1 MFPVSKYFQG
11 NVLLNGPALAVP
23 LLRLQQQQQQ
33 QSEGSLLGKS
43 AMQIVAAG
51 VAALSNN
58 VDVALVDW
66 GQITTLSRERSEA
79 LARLII
85 AMTDANPAR
94 NSLCARDA
102 TAAQLAMKS
111 NRGGGTRET
120 ALSFATVET
129 IFNET
134 SEVRGATNLRCDEM
148 QRGWNIGKALEDLGL
163 EFDAREEEATTTEQ
177 QQQRHGSR
185 RKRDKGLMHQILA
198 RKKIG
203 QLKSNLIG
211 TLNQYSTSETGLVYV
226 NFSSSTSH
234 RTPWEYEMPLRV
246 AAATALAS
254 HFFDTVPVRPPFEDH
269 PLSENHPLRTL
280 KVSTFPS
287 DLFLFVRAVQI
298 IKALSDET
306 IAPSDN
312 KDFWSLAE
320 SWREHAL
327 GCLCEREWE
336 RSRGLCC

>member
-1 MFPVSKYFQG
+1 M
-11 NVLLNGPALAVP
+11 LNGPALALP
-23 LLRLQQQQQQ
+23 LLRLQQQQQQQ
-33 QSEGSLLGKS
+33 QSEGSLLGKP

-51 VAALSNN
+51 AAALSNN

-94 NSLCARDA
+94 NSRCARDG

-111 NRGGGTRET
+111 NRSGGTRET
-120 ALSFATVET
+120 ALSFATFET
-129 IFNET
+129 PFNEM
-134 SEVRGATNLRCDEM
+134 SEVRSATDLRCNEM

-163 EFDAREEEATTTEQ
+163 EFDAREEAKTMGQ
-177 QQQRHGSR
+177 QQQRHSSQ
-185 RKRDKGLMHQILA
+185 RKRHKGLLHRISA
-198 RKKIG
+198 TKKLG
-203 QLKSNLIG
+203 QPKNNLIG
-211 TLNQYSTSETGLVYV
+211 TLNPHSASETGTV
-226 NFSSSTSH
+226 NVNSSSSTSH

-298 IKALSDET
+298 VKALSDET
-306 IAPSDN
+306 VAPTSDN
-312 KDFWSLAE
+312 KDCWSLAG

-327 GCLCEREWE
+327 GCLRERERE
-336 RSRGLCC
+336 RRRGLCC